1 MMLLLNCLYMPI
13 IWESSDST
21 FRNERLDPVKILF
34 VNKFLYPRGGA
45 ETYFL
50 RIGEELTRR
59 GHEVEYFGMYD
70 EKNTVGNALHLATT
84 NMDFHNAGPEKL
96 LYPFRILYSFEAKRK
111 LKQVIGQFQPD
122 LIHFNNINF
131 QLTPSVICA
140 GAECG
145 VPMVQTVHDVQML
158 CPNHMMMEFN
168 SKKLCE
174 ACMGKKSKWPCV
186 KKRCIHG
193 SLPKSLIGAVEGT
206 LYECNHVYD
215 KIDRF
220 ICPSAFLEKKLLTV
234 PRFRGKTVM
243 LHNFL
248 SRVAAAAP
256 AEKGDYVLYFGRL
269 SEEKGIDRI
278 LEACKLLPDIPF
290 VIAGSGPMEDL
301 CKNCTLPNVKY
312 VGFQTGKA
320 LEDLVAGALF
330 TLHLS
335 IWYENCPLAL
345 LESQSLGTPVL
356 CNRIGGIPGT
366 GGRGPHRHPER
377 HLHPGRLRGKDP
389 GALCRQ
395 VPAGRDVGPL
405 HPEERPH
412 DDAGALLRPAAGPV
426 WRCGEER
433 LMNRNFLCIIN

>member
-1 MMLLLNCLYMPI
+1 M
-13 IWESSDST
+13 
-21 FRNERLDPVKILF
+21 KILF

-50 RIGEELTRR
+50 KIGEELTRR

-70 EKNTVGNALHLATT
+70 EKNTVGNFLHLATT
-84 NMDFHNAGPEKL
+84 NMDFHAAGPEKL
-96 LYPFRILYSFEAKRK
+96 LYPFRIVYSREAKRK
-111 LKQVIGQFQPD
+111 LKEVIAAFGPD
-122 LIHFNNINF
+122 IVHFNNINF

-158 CPNHMMMEFN
+158 CPNHMMMEYH

-174 ACMGKKSKWPCV
+174 DCMGKKSKWPCV

-206 LYECNHVYD
+206 LYECSPVYD

-220 ICPSAFLEKKLLTV
+220 ICPSAFLEEKLLNV

-248 SRVAAAAP
+248 SKVSDAGGTP
-256 AEKGDYVLYFGRL
+256 KGDYVLYFGRL
-269 SEEKGIDRI
+269 AEEKGIDRI
-278 LEACKLLPDIPF
+278 LEACKLLPDVPF
-290 VIAGSGPMEDL
+290 VIAGGGPLEDL

-312 VGFQTGKA
+312 VGFKTGKE
-320 LEDLVAGALF
+320 LEELVAGALF

-356 CNRIGGIPGT
+356 CNRIGGIPELVEEGKT
-366 GGRGPHRHPER
+366 GILNDTFTPEAYAE
-377 HLHPGRLRGKDP
+377 KIA
-389 GALCRQ
+389 ALY
-395 VPAGRDVGPL
+395 ADK
-405 HPEERPH
+405 
-412 DDAGALLRPAAGPV
+412 ALLAEMAQNCLRKRESMMTLERYCDKLLALYTEVTEAA
-426 WRCGEER
+426 R
-433 LMNRNFLCIIN
+433 

>member
-1 MMLLLNCLYMPI
+1 M
-13 IWESSDST
+13 
-21 FRNERLDPVKILF
+21 
-34 VNKFLYPRGGA
+34 RGA
-45 ETYFL
+45 
-50 RIGEELTRR
+50 
-59 GHEVEYFGMYD
+59 
-70 EKNTVGNALHLATT
+70 
-84 NMDFHNAGPEKL
+84 
-96 LYPFRILYSFEAKRK
+96 
-111 LKQVIGQFQPD
+111 
-122 LIHFNNINF
+122 
-131 QLTPSVICA
+131 
-140 GAECG
+140 
-145 VPMVQTVHDVQML
+145 MVQTVHDVQML

-174 ACMGKKSKWPCV
+174 ACMGQKSKWPCV

-220 ICPSAFLEKKLLTV
+220 ICPSAFLEEKLLTV

-356 CNRIGGIPGT
+356 CNRIGGIPELVEEGRT
-366 GGRGPHRHPER
+366 GI
-377 HLHPGRLRGKDP
+377 LNDTFT
-389 GALCRQ
+389 
-395 VPAGRDVGPL
+395 
-405 HPEERPH
+405 
-412 DDAGALLRPAAGPV
+412 PAAYAEKIRALYADKPLLAEMSAHCIQKKD
-426 WRCGEER
+426 RMMTLER
-433 LMNRNFLCIIN
+433 YCDQLLALYGDVLKNA

>member
-1 MMLLLNCLYMPI
+1 M
-13 IWESSDST
+13 
-21 FRNERLDPVKILF
+21 KILF

-50 RIGEELTRR
+50 KIGEELARR
-59 GHEVEYFGMYD
+59 GHKVEYFGMYD
-70 EKNTVGNALHLATT
+70 EKNTVGNSLHLATT
-84 NMDFHNAGPEKL
+84 NMDFHAAGPEKL
-96 LYPFRILYSFEAKRK
+96 LYPFRIVYSREAKRK
-111 LKQVIGQFQPD
+111 LKEVIAAFGPD
-122 LIHFNNINF
+122 IVHFNNINF

-158 CPNHMMMEFN
+158 CPNHMMMEYH

-174 ACMGKKSKWPCV
+174 DCMGKKSKWPCV

-206 LYECNHVYD
+206 LYECSPVYD
-215 KIDRF
+215 KIHRF
-220 ICPSAFLEKKLLTV
+220 ICPSAFLEEKLLNV

-248 SRVAAAAP
+248 SKVSDAGGAP
-256 AEKGDYVLYFGRL
+256 KGDYVLYFGRL
-269 SEEKGIDRI
+269 AEEKGIDRI
-278 LEACKLLPDIPF
+278 LEACRLLPDIPF
-290 VIAGSGPMEDL
+290 VIAGGGPLEDL

-312 VGFQTGKA
+312 VGFKTGKE
-320 LEDLVAGALF
+320 LEELVAGALF

-356 CNRIGGIPGT
+356 CNRIGGIPELVEEGKT
-366 GGRGPHRHPER
+366 GILNDTFTPEAYAETIA
-377 HLHPGRLRGKDP
+377 
-389 GALCRQ
+389 ALY
-395 VPAGRDVGPL
+395 ADK
-405 HPEERPH
+405 
-412 DDAGALLRPAAGPV
+412 ALLAEMAQNCLRKRESMMTLERYCDKLLALYTEVTEAA
-426 WRCGEER
+426 R
-433 LMNRNFLCIIN
+433 

>member
-1 MMLLLNCLYMPI
+1 M
-13 IWESSDST
+13 
-21 FRNERLDPVKILF
+21 KILF

-50 RIGEELTRR
+50 KIGEELARR

-70 EKNTVGNALHLATT
+70 EKNTVGNSLHLATT
-84 NMDFHNAGPEKL
+84 NMDFHAAGPEKL
-96 LYPFRILYSFEAKRK
+96 LYPFRIVYSREAKRK
-111 LKQVIGQFQPD
+111 LKEVIAAFGPD
-122 LIHFNNINF
+122 IVHFNNINF

-158 CPNHMMMEFN
+158 CPNHMMMEYH

-174 ACMGKKSKWPCV
+174 DCMGKKSKWPCV

-206 LYECNHVYD
+206 LYECSPVYD
-215 KIDRF
+215 KIHRF
-220 ICPSAFLEKKLLTV
+220 ICPSAFLEEKLLNV

-248 SRVAAAAP
+248 SKVSDAGGAP
-256 AEKGDYVLYFGRL
+256 KGDYVLYFGRL
-269 SEEKGIDRI
+269 AEEKGIDRI
-278 LEACKLLPDIPF
+278 LEACRLLPDIPF
-290 VIAGSGPMEDL
+290 VIAGGGPLEDL

-312 VGFQTGKA
+312 VGFKTGKE
-320 LEDLVAGALF
+320 LEELVAGALF

-356 CNRIGGIPGT
+356 CNRIGGIPELVEEGKT
-366 GGRGPHRHPER
+366 GILNDTFTPEAYAETIA
-377 HLHPGRLRGKDP
+377 
-389 GALCRQ
+389 ALY
-395 VPAGRDVGPL
+395 ADK
-405 HPEERPH
+405 
-412 DDAGALLRPAAGPV
+412 ALLAEMAQNCLRKRESMTTLERYCDKLLALYTEVTEAA
-426 WRCGEER
+426 R
-433 LMNRNFLCIIN
+433 

>member
-1 MMLLLNCLYMPI
+1 M
-13 IWESSDST
+13 
-21 FRNERLDPVKILF
+21 KILF

-50 RIGEELTRR
+50 KIGEELTRR

-70 EKNTVGNALHLATT
+70 EKNTVGNSLHLATT
-84 NMDFHNAGPEKL
+84 NMDFHAAGPEKL
-96 LYPFRILYSFEAKRK
+96 LYPFRIVYSREAKRK
-111 LKQVIGQFQPD
+111 LKEVIAAFGPD
-122 LIHFNNINF
+122 IIHFNNINF

-158 CPNHMMMEFN
+158 CPNHMMMEYH

-174 ACMGKKSKWPCV
+174 DCMGKKSKWPCV

-206 LYECNHVYD
+206 LYECSPVYD
-215 KIDRF
+215 KIERF
-220 ICPSAFLEKKLLTV
+220 ICPSAFLEEKLLNV

-248 SRVAAAAP
+248 SKVSDAGGAP
-256 AEKGDYVLYFGRL
+256 KGDYVLYFGRL
-269 SEEKGIDRI
+269 AEEKGIDRI
-278 LEACKLLPDIPF
+278 LEACKLLPDVPF
-290 VIAGSGPMEDL
+290 VIAGGGPLEDL

-312 VGFQTGKA
+312 VGFKTGKE
-320 LEDLVAGALF
+320 LEELVAGALF

-356 CNRIGGIPGT
+356 CNRIGGIPELVEEGKT
-366 GGRGPHRHPER
+366 GILNDAFTPEAYAE
-377 HLHPGRLRGKDP
+377 KIA
-389 GALCRQ
+389 ALY
-395 VPAGRDVGPL
+395 ADK
-405 HPEERPH
+405 
-412 DDAGALLRPAAGPV
+412 ALLAEMAQNCLRKRESMMTLERYCDKLLALYTEVTEAA
-426 WRCGEER
+426 R
-433 LMNRNFLCIIN
+433 

>member
-1 MMLLLNCLYMPI
+1 M
-13 IWESSDST
+13 
-21 FRNERLDPVKILF
+21 KILF

-50 RIGEELTRR
+50 KIGEELARR
-59 GHEVEYFGMYD
+59 GHGVEYFGMYD
-70 EKNTVGNALHLATT
+70 EKNTVGNSLHLATT
-84 NMDFHNAGPEKL
+84 NMDFHAAGPEKL
-96 LYPFRILYSFEAKRK
+96 LYPFRIVYSREAKRK
-111 LKQVIGQFQPD
+111 LKEVIAAFGPD
-122 LIHFNNINF
+122 IVHFNNINF

-158 CPNHMMMEFN
+158 CPNHMMMEYH

-174 ACMGKKSKWPCV
+174 DCMGKKSKWPCV

-206 LYECNHVYD
+206 LYECSPVYD
-215 KIDRF
+215 KIHRF
-220 ICPSAFLEKKLLTV
+220 ICPSAFLEEKLLNV

-248 SRVAAAAP
+248 SKVSDAGGWP
-256 AEKGDYVLYFGRL
+256 KGDYVLYFGRL
-269 SEEKGIDRI
+269 AEEKGIDRI
-278 LEACKLLPDIPF
+278 LEACRLLPDIPF
-290 VIAGSGPMEDL
+290 VIAGGGPLEDL

-312 VGFQTGKA
+312 VGFKTGKE
-320 LEDLVAGALF
+320 LEELVAGALF

-356 CNRIGGIPGT
+356 CNRIGGIPELVEEGKT
-366 GGRGPHRHPER
+366 GILNDAFTPEAYAETIA
-377 HLHPGRLRGKDP
+377 
-389 GALCRQ
+389 ALY
-395 VPAGRDVGPL
+395 ADK
-405 HPEERPH
+405 
-412 DDAGALLRPAAGPV
+412 ALLSEMAQNCLRKRESMMTLERYCDKLLALYTEVTEAA
-426 WRCGEER
+426 
-433 LMNRNFLCIIN
+433 L

>member
-1 MMLLLNCLYMPI
+1 MLLLNCLYIPI
-13 IWESSDST
+13 IWESSNST

-50 RIGEELTRR
+50 KIGEELTRR

-140 GAECG
+140 GAACG

-220 ICPSAFLEKKLLTV
+220 ICPSAFLEEKLLTV

-356 CNRIGGIPGT
+356 CNRIGGIPELVEEGRT
-366 GGRGPHRHPER
+366 GI
-377 HLHPGRLRGKDP
+377 LNDTFT
-389 GALCRQ
+389 
-395 VPAGRDVGPL
+395 
-405 HPEERPH
+405 
-412 DDAGALLRPAAGPV
+412 PAAYAEKIRALYADKPLLAEMSAHCIQKKD
-426 WRCGEER
+426 RMMTLER
-433 LMNRNFLCIIN
+433 YCDQLLALYGDVVKNA

>member
-1 MMLLLNCLYMPI
+1 M
-13 IWESSDST
+13 
-21 FRNERLDPVKILF
+21 KILF

-50 RIGEELTRR
+50 KIGEELTRR

-70 EKNTVGNALHLATT
+70 EKNTVGNSLHLATT
-84 NMDFHNAGPEKL
+84 NMDFHAAGPEKL
-96 LYPFRILYSFEAKRK
+96 LYPFRIVYSREAKRK
-111 LKQVIGQFQPD
+111 LKEVIAAFGPD
-122 LIHFNNINF
+122 IVHFNNINF

-158 CPNHMMMEFN
+158 CPNHMMMEYH

-174 ACMGKKSKWPCV
+174 DCMGKKSKWPCV

-206 LYECNHVYD
+206 LYECSPVYD

-220 ICPSAFLEKKLLTV
+220 ICPSAFLEEKLLNV

-248 SRVAAAAP
+248 SKVSDADGTP
-256 AEKGDYVLYFGRL
+256 KGDYVLYFGRL
-269 SEEKGIDRI
+269 AEEKGIDRI
-278 LEACKLLPDIPF
+278 LEACKLLPDVPF
-290 VIAGSGPMEDL
+290 VIAGGGPLEDL

-312 VGFQTGKA
+312 VGFKTGKE
-320 LEDLVAGALF
+320 LEELVAGALF

-356 CNRIGGIPGT
+356 CNRIGGIPELVEEGKT
-366 GGRGPHRHPER
+366 GILNDTFTPEAYAE
-377 HLHPGRLRGKDP
+377 KIA
-389 GALCRQ
+389 ALY
-395 VPAGRDVGPL
+395 ADK
-405 HPEERPH
+405 
-412 DDAGALLRPAAGPV
+412 ALLAEMAQNCLRKRERMMTLERYCDKLLALYTEVTEAAP
-426 WRCGEER
+426 
-433 LMNRNFLCIIN
+433 

>member
-1 MMLLLNCLYMPI
+1 M
-13 IWESSDST
+13 
-21 FRNERLDPVKILF
+21 KILF

-50 RIGEELTRR
+50 KIGEELARR

-70 EKNTVGNALHLATT
+70 EKNTVGNSLHLATT
-84 NMDFHNAGPEKL
+84 NMDFHAAGPEKL
-96 LYPFRILYSFEAKRK
+96 LYPFRIVYSREAKRK
-111 LKQVIGQFQPD
+111 LKEVIAAFGPD
-122 LIHFNNINF
+122 IVHFNNINF

-158 CPNHMMMEFN
+158 CPNHMMMEYH

-174 ACMGKKSKWPCV
+174 DCMGKKSKWPCV

-206 LYECNHVYD
+206 LYECSPVYD
-215 KIDRF
+215 KIHRF
-220 ICPSAFLEKKLLTV
+220 ICPSAFLEEKLLNV

-248 SRVAAAAP
+248 SKVSDAGGAP
-256 AEKGDYVLYFGRL
+256 KGDYVLYFGRL
-269 SEEKGIDRI
+269 AEEKGIDRI
-278 LEACKLLPDIPF
+278 LEACRLLPDIPF
-290 VIAGSGPMEDL
+290 VIAGSGPLEDL

-312 VGFQTGKA
+312 VGFKTGKE
-320 LEDLVAGALF
+320 LEELVAGALF

-356 CNRIGGIPGT
+356 CNRIGGIPELVEEGKT
-366 GGRGPHRHPER
+366 GILNDTFTPEAYAETIA
-377 HLHPGRLRGKDP
+377 
-389 GALCRQ
+389 ALY
-395 VPAGRDVGPL
+395 ADK
-405 HPEERPH
+405 
-412 DDAGALLRPAAGPV
+412 ALLSEMAQNCLRK
-426 WRCGEER
+426 RESMMTLER
-433 LMNRNFLCIIN
+433 YCDKLLALYTEVTEAVP

>member
-1 MMLLLNCLYMPI
+1 M
-13 IWESSDST
+13 
-21 FRNERLDPVKILF
+21 KILF

-50 RIGEELTRR
+50 KIGEELTRR

-70 EKNTVGNALHLATT
+70 EKNTVGNSLHLATT
-84 NMDFHNAGPEKL
+84 NMDFHAAGPEKL
-96 LYPFRILYSFEAKRK
+96 LYPFRIVYSREAKRK
-111 LKQVIGQFQPD
+111 LKEVIAAFGPD
-122 LIHFNNINF
+122 IIHFNNINF

-158 CPNHMMMEFN
+158 CPNHMMMEYH

-174 ACMGKKSKWPCV
+174 DCMGKKSKWPCV

-206 LYECNHVYD
+206 LYECSPVYD

-220 ICPSAFLEKKLLTV
+220 ICPSAFLEEKLLNV

-248 SRVAAAAP
+248 SKVSDAGGTP
-256 AEKGDYVLYFGRL
+256 KGDYVLYFGRL
-269 SEEKGIDRI
+269 AEEKGIDRI
-278 LEACKLLPDIPF
+278 LEACKLLPDVPF
-290 VIAGSGPMEDL
+290 VIAGGGPLEDL

-312 VGFQTGKA
+312 VGFKTGKE
-320 LEDLVAGALF
+320 LEELVAGALF

-356 CNRIGGIPGT
+356 CNRIGGIPELVEEGKT
-366 GGRGPHRHPER
+366 GILNDTFTPEAYAE
-377 HLHPGRLRGKDP
+377 KIA
-389 GALCRQ
+389 ALY
-395 VPAGRDVGPL
+395 ADK
-405 HPEERPH
+405 
-412 DDAGALLRPAAGPV
+412 ALLAEMAQNCLRKRESMMTLERYCDKLLALYTEVTEAAP
-426 WRCGEER
+426 
-433 LMNRNFLCIIN
+433 

>member
-1 MMLLLNCLYMPI
+1 MMLLLNCLYIPI

-50 RIGEELTRR
+50 KIGEELTRR

-84 NMDFHNAGPEKL
+84 NMDFHN
-96 LYPFRILYSFEAKRK
+96 
-111 LKQVIGQFQPD
+111 
-122 LIHFNNINF
+122 
-131 QLTPSVICA
+131 A

-356 CNRIGGIPGT
+356 CNRIGGIPELVEEGRT
-366 GGRGPHRHPER
+366 GILNDTFTPVAYAEKIRALYADKPLLAEMSAHCIQKKDRMMTLER
-377 HLHPGRLRGKDP
+377 YCDQLLSLYG
-389 GALCRQ
+389 
-395 VPAGRDVGPL
+395 DVVKN
-405 HPEERPH
+405 
-412 DDAGALLRPAAGPV
+412 A
-426 WRCGEER
+426 
-433 LMNRNFLCIIN
+433 

>member
-1 MMLLLNCLYMPI
+1 M
-13 IWESSDST
+13 
-21 FRNERLDPVKILF
+21 KILF
-34 VNKFLYPRGGA
+34 VNKFLYLRGGA

-50 RIGEELTRR
+50 KIGEELTRR

-70 EKNTVGNALHLATT
+70 EKNTVGNSLHLATT
-84 NMDFHNAGPEKL
+84 NMDFHAAGPEKL
-96 LYPFRILYSFEAKRK
+96 LYPFRIVYSREAKRK
-111 LKQVIGQFQPD
+111 LKEVLAAFGPD
-122 LIHFNNINF
+122 IIHFNNINF

-158 CPNHMMMEFN
+158 CPNHMMMEYH

-174 ACMGKKSKWPCV
+174 DCMGKKSKWPCV

-206 LYECNHVYD
+206 LYECSPVYD

-220 ICPSAFLEKKLLTV
+220 ICPSAFLEEKLLNV
-234 PRFRGKTVM
+234 PRFRGRTVM

-248 SRVAAAAP
+248 SKVSDAGGTP
-256 AEKGDYVLYFGRL
+256 KGDYVLYFGRL
-269 SEEKGIDRI
+269 AEEKGIDRI
-278 LEACKLLPDIPF
+278 LEACKLLPDVPF
-290 VIAGSGPMEDL
+290 VIAGGGPLEDL

-312 VGFQTGKA
+312 VGFKTGKE
-320 LEDLVAGALF
+320 LEELVAGALF

-356 CNRIGGIPGT
+356 CNRIGGIPELVEEGKT
-366 GGRGPHRHPER
+366 GILNDTFTPEAYAE
-377 HLHPGRLRGKDP
+377 KIA
-389 GALCRQ
+389 ALY
-395 VPAGRDVGPL
+395 ADK
-405 HPEERPH
+405 
-412 DDAGALLRPAAGPV
+412 ALLAEMAQNCLRKRESMMTLERYCDELLALYTEVTEAAP
-426 WRCGEER
+426 
-433 LMNRNFLCIIN
+433 

>member
-1 MMLLLNCLYMPI
+1 M
-13 IWESSDST
+13 
-21 FRNERLDPVKILF
+21 KILF

-50 RIGEELTRR
+50 KIGEELARR

-70 EKNTVGNALHLATT
+70 EKNTVGNSLHLATT
-84 NMDFHNAGPEKL
+84 NMDFHAAGPEKL
-96 LYPFRILYSFEAKRK
+96 LYPFRIVYSREAKRK
-111 LKQVIGQFQPD
+111 LKEVIAAFGPD
-122 LIHFNNINF
+122 IVHFNNINF

-158 CPNHMMMEFN
+158 CPNHMMMEYH

-174 ACMGKKSKWPCV
+174 DCMGKKSKWPCV

-206 LYECNHVYD
+206 LYECSPVYD
-215 KIDRF
+215 KIHRF
-220 ICPSAFLEKKLLTV
+220 ICPSAFLEEKLLNV

-248 SRVAAAAP
+248 SKVSDAGGAP
-256 AEKGDYVLYFGRL
+256 KGDYVLYFGRL
-269 SEEKGIDRI
+269 AEEKGIDRI
-278 LEACKLLPDIPF
+278 LEACRLLPDIPF
-290 VIAGSGPMEDL
+290 VIAGGGPLEDL
-301 CKNCTLPNVKY
+301 CNKCTLPNVKY
-312 VGFQTGKA
+312 VGFKTGKE
-320 LEDLVAGALF
+320 LEELVAGALF

-356 CNRIGGIPGT
+356 CNRIGGIPELVEEGKT
-366 GGRGPHRHPER
+366 GILNDTFTPEAYAETIA
-377 HLHPGRLRGKDP
+377 
-389 GALCRQ
+389 ALY
-395 VPAGRDVGPL
+395 ADK
-405 HPEERPH
+405 
-412 DDAGALLRPAAGPV
+412 ALLAEMAQNCLRKRESMMTLERYCDKLLALYTEVTEAA
-426 WRCGEER
+426 R
-433 LMNRNFLCIIN
+433 

>member
-1 MMLLLNCLYMPI
+1 M
-13 IWESSDST
+13 
-21 FRNERLDPVKILF
+21 KILF

-50 RIGEELTRR
+50 KIGEELARR
-59 GHEVEYFGMYD
+59 GHKVEYFGMYD
-70 EKNTVGNALHLATT
+70 EKNTVGNSLHLATT
-84 NMDFHNAGPEKL
+84 NMDFHAAGPEKL
-96 LYPFRILYSFEAKRK
+96 LYPFRIVYSREAKRK
-111 LKQVIGQFQPD
+111 LKEVIAAFGPD
-122 LIHFNNINF
+122 IVHFNNINF

-158 CPNHMMMEFN
+158 CPNHMMMEYH

-174 ACMGKKSKWPCV
+174 DCMGKKSKWPCV

-206 LYECNHVYD
+206 LYECSPVYD
-215 KIDRF
+215 KIHRF
-220 ICPSAFLEKKLLTV
+220 ICPSAFLEEKLLNV

-248 SRVAAAAP
+248 SKVSDAGGAP
-256 AEKGDYVLYFGRL
+256 KGDYVLYFGRL
-269 SEEKGIDRI
+269 AEEKGIDRI
-278 LEACKLLPDIPF
+278 LEACRLLPDIPF
-290 VIAGSGPMEDL
+290 VIAGGGPLEDL

-312 VGFQTGKA
+312 VGFKTGKE
-320 LEDLVAGALF
+320 LEELVAGALF

-356 CNRIGGIPGT
+356 CNRIGGMPELVEEGKT
-366 GGRGPHRHPER
+366 GILNDTFTPEAYAETIA
-377 HLHPGRLRGKDP
+377 
-389 GALCRQ
+389 ALY
-395 VPAGRDVGPL
+395 ADK
-405 HPEERPH
+405 
-412 DDAGALLRPAAGPV
+412 ALLAEMAQNCLRKRESMMTLERYCDKLLALYTEVTEAA
-426 WRCGEER
+426 R
-433 LMNRNFLCIIN
+433 

>member
-1 MMLLLNCLYMPI
+1 
-13 IWESSDST
+13 
-21 FRNERLDPVKILF
+21 
-34 VNKFLYPRGGA
+34 
-45 ETYFL
+45 
-50 RIGEELTRR
+50 
-59 GHEVEYFGMYD
+59 
-70 EKNTVGNALHLATT
+70 
-84 NMDFHNAGPEKL
+84 
-96 LYPFRILYSFEAKRK
+96 
-111 LKQVIGQFQPD
+111 
-122 LIHFNNINF
+122 
-131 QLTPSVICA
+131 
-140 GAECG
+140 
-145 VPMVQTVHDVQML
+145 MVQTVHDVQML

-356 CNRIGGIPGT
+356 CNRIGGIPELVEEGRT
-366 GGRGPHRHPER
+366 GILNDTFTPVAYAEKIRALYADKPLLAEMSAHCIQKKDRMMTLER
-377 HLHPGRLRGKDP
+377 YCDQLLSLYG
-389 GALCRQ
+389 
-395 VPAGRDVGPL
+395 DVVKK
-405 HPEERPH
+405 
-412 DDAGALLRPAAGPV
+412 A
-426 WRCGEER
+426 
-433 LMNRNFLCIIN
+433 

>member
-1 MMLLLNCLYMPI
+1 M
-13 IWESSDST
+13 
-21 FRNERLDPVKILF
+21 KILF

-50 RIGEELTRR
+50 KIGEELARR

-70 EKNTVGNALHLATT
+70 EKNTVGNSLHLATT
-84 NMDFHNAGPEKL
+84 NMDFHAAGPEKL
-96 LYPFRILYSFEAKRK
+96 LYPFRIVYSREAKRK
-111 LKQVIGQFQPD
+111 LKEVIAAFGPD
-122 LIHFNNINF
+122 IVHFNNINF

-158 CPNHMMMEFN
+158 CPNHMMMEYH

-174 ACMGKKSKWPCV
+174 DCMGKKSKWPCV

-206 LYECNHVYD
+206 LYECSPVYD
-215 KIDRF
+215 KIHRF
-220 ICPSAFLEKKLLTV
+220 ICPSAFLEEKLLNV

-248 SRVAAAAP
+248 SKVSDAGGAP
-256 AEKGDYVLYFGRL
+256 KGDYVLYFGRL
-269 SEEKGIDRI
+269 AEEKGIDRI
-278 LEACKLLPDIPF
+278 LEACRLLPDIPF
-290 VIAGSGPMEDL
+290 VIAGGGPLEDL

-312 VGFQTGKA
+312 VGFKTGKE
-320 LEDLVAGALF
+320 LEELVAGALF

-356 CNRIGGIPGT
+356 CNRIGGIPELVEEGKT
-366 GGRGPHRHPER
+366 GILNDTFTPEAYAETIA
-377 HLHPGRLRGKDP
+377 
-389 GALCRQ
+389 ALY
-395 VPAGRDVGPL
+395 ADK
-405 HPEERPH
+405 
-412 DDAGALLRPAAGPV
+412 ALLAEMAQNCLRKRESMMTLERYCDKLLALYTEVTEAA
-426 WRCGEER
+426 R
-433 LMNRNFLCIIN
+433 

>member
-1 MMLLLNCLYMPI
+1 M
-13 IWESSDST
+13 
-21 FRNERLDPVKILF
+21 KILF

-50 RIGEELTRR
+50 KIGEELTRR

-70 EKNTVGNALHLATT
+70 EKNTVGNSLHLATT
-84 NMDFHNAGPEKL
+84 NMDFHAAGPEKL
-96 LYPFRILYSFEAKRK
+96 LYPFRIVYSREAKRK
-111 LKQVIGQFQPD
+111 LKEVIAAFGPD
-122 LIHFNNINF
+122 IVHFNNINF

-158 CPNHMMMEFN
+158 CPNHMMMEYH

-174 ACMGKKSKWPCV
+174 DCMGKKSKWPCV

-206 LYECNHVYD
+206 LYECSPVYD

-220 ICPSAFLEKKLLTV
+220 ICPSAFLEEKLLNV

-248 SRVAAAAP
+248 SKVSDADGAP
-256 AEKGDYVLYFGRL
+256 KGDYVLYFGRL
-269 SEEKGIDRI
+269 AEEKGIDRI
-278 LEACKLLPDIPF
+278 LEACKLLPDVPF
-290 VIAGSGPMEDL
+290 VIAGGGPLEDL

-312 VGFQTGKA
+312 VGFKTGKE
-320 LEDLVAGALF
+320 LEELVAGALF

-356 CNRIGGIPGT
+356 CNRIGGIPELVEEGKT
-366 GGRGPHRHPER
+366 GILNDTFTPEAYAE
-377 HLHPGRLRGKDP
+377 KIA
-389 GALCRQ
+389 ALY
-395 VPAGRDVGPL
+395 ADK
-405 HPEERPH
+405 
-412 DDAGALLRPAAGPV
+412 ALLAEMAQNCLRKRESMMTLERYCDKLLALYTEVTEAAP
-426 WRCGEER
+426 
-433 LMNRNFLCIIN
+433 

>member
-1 MMLLLNCLYMPI
+1 M
-13 IWESSDST
+13 
-21 FRNERLDPVKILF
+21 KILF

-50 RIGEELTRR
+50 KIGEELARR

-70 EKNTVGNALHLATT
+70 EKNTVGNSLHLATT
-84 NMDFHNAGPEKL
+84 NMDFHAAGPEKL
-96 LYPFRILYSFEAKRK
+96 LYPFRIVYSREAKRK
-111 LKQVIGQFQPD
+111 LKEVIAAFGPD
-122 LIHFNNINF
+122 IVHFNNINF

-158 CPNHMMMEFN
+158 CPNHMMMEYH

-174 ACMGKKSKWPCV
+174 DCMGKKSKWPCV

-206 LYECNHVYD
+206 LYECSPVYD
-215 KIDRF
+215 KIHRF
-220 ICPSAFLEKKLLTV
+220 ICPSAFLEEKLLNV

-248 SRVAAAAP
+248 SKVS
-256 AEKGDYVLYFGRL
+256 D
-269 SEEKGIDRI
+269 
-278 LEACKLLPDIPF
+278 
-290 VIAGSGPMEDL
+290 AGGGPLEDL

-312 VGFQTGKA
+312 VGFKTGKE
-320 LEDLVAGALF
+320 LEELVAGALF

-356 CNRIGGIPGT
+356 CNRIGGIPELVEEGKT
-366 GGRGPHRHPER
+366 GILNDTFTPEAYAETIA
-377 HLHPGRLRGKDP
+377 
-389 GALCRQ
+389 ALY
-395 VPAGRDVGPL
+395 ADK
-405 HPEERPH
+405 
-412 DDAGALLRPAAGPV
+412 ALLAEMAQNCLHKRESMMTLERYCDKLLALYTEVTEAA
-426 WRCGEER
+426 R
-433 LMNRNFLCIIN
+433 

>member
-1 MMLLLNCLYMPI
+1 M
-13 IWESSDST
+13 
-21 FRNERLDPVKILF
+21 KILF

-50 RIGEELTRR
+50 KIGEELTRR

-70 EKNTVGNALHLATT
+70 EKNTVGNSLHLATT
-84 NMDFHNAGPEKL
+84 NMDFHAAGPEKL
-96 LYPFRILYSFEAKRK
+96 LYPFRIVYSREAKRK
-111 LKQVIGQFQPD
+111 LKEVIAAFGPD
-122 LIHFNNINF
+122 IVHFNNINF

-158 CPNHMMMEFN
+158 CPNHMMMEYH

-174 ACMGKKSKWPCV
+174 DCMGKKSKWPCV

-206 LYECNHVYD
+206 LYECSPVYD

-220 ICPSAFLEKKLLTV
+220 ICPSAFLEEKLLNV
-234 PRFRGKTVM
+234 PRFRGNTVM

-248 SRVAAAAP
+248 SKVSDADGAP
-256 AEKGDYVLYFGRL
+256 KGDYVLYFGRL
-269 SEEKGIDRI
+269 AEEKGIDRI
-278 LEACKLLPDIPF
+278 LEACKLLPDVPF
-290 VIAGSGPMEDL
+290 VIAGCGPLEDL

-312 VGFQTGKA
+312 VGFKTGKE
-320 LEDLVAGALF
+320 LEELVAGALF

-356 CNRIGGIPGT
+356 CNRIGGIPELVEEGKT
-366 GGRGPHRHPER
+366 GILNDTFTPEAYAE
-377 HLHPGRLRGKDP
+377 KIA
-389 GALCRQ
+389 ALY
-395 VPAGRDVGPL
+395 ADK
-405 HPEERPH
+405 
-412 DDAGALLRPAAGPV
+412 ALLAEMAQNCLRKRESMMTLERYCDELLALYTEVTEAAP
-426 WRCGEER
+426 
-433 LMNRNFLCIIN
+433 

>member
-1 MMLLLNCLYMPI
+1 M
-13 IWESSDST
+13 
-21 FRNERLDPVKILF
+21 KILF

-50 RIGEELTRR
+50 KIGEELTRR

-70 EKNTVGNALHLATT
+70 EKNTVGNSLHLATT
-84 NMDFHNAGPEKL
+84 NMDFHAAGPEKL
-96 LYPFRILYSFEAKRK
+96 LYPFRIVYSREAKRK
-111 LKQVIGQFQPD
+111 LKEVIAAFGPD
-122 LIHFNNINF
+122 IIHFNNINF

-158 CPNHMMMEFN
+158 CPNHMMMEYH

-174 ACMGKKSKWPCV
+174 DCMGKKNKWPCV

-206 LYECNHVYD
+206 LYECSPVYD

-220 ICPSAFLEKKLLTV
+220 ICPSAFLEEKLLNV

-248 SRVAAAAP
+248 SKVSDADGAP
-256 AEKGDYVLYFGRL
+256 KGDYVLYFGRL
-269 SEEKGIDRI
+269 AEEKGIDRI
-278 LEACKLLPDIPF
+278 LEACKLLPDVPF
-290 VIAGSGPMEDL
+290 VIAGGGPLEDL

-312 VGFQTGKA
+312 VGFKTGKE
-320 LEDLVAGALF
+320 LEELVAGALF

-356 CNRIGGIPGT
+356 CNRIGGIPELVEEEKT
-366 GGRGPHRHPER
+366 GILNDTFTPEAYAE
-377 HLHPGRLRGKDP
+377 KIA
-389 GALCRQ
+389 ALY
-395 VPAGRDVGPL
+395 ADK
-405 HPEERPH
+405 
-412 DDAGALLRPAAGPV
+412 ALLAEMAQNCLRKRESMMTLERYCDKLLALYTEVTEAA
-426 WRCGEER
+426 R
-433 LMNRNFLCIIN
+433 

>member
-1 MMLLLNCLYMPI
+1 M
-13 IWESSDST
+13 
-21 FRNERLDPVKILF
+21 KILF

-50 RIGEELTRR
+50 KIGEELARR

-70 EKNTVGNALHLATT
+70 EKNTVGNSLHLATT
-84 NMDFHNAGPEKL
+84 NMDFHAAGPEKL
-96 LYPFRILYSFEAKRK
+96 LYPFRIVYSREAKRK
-111 LKQVIGQFQPD
+111 LKEVIAAFGPD
-122 LIHFNNINF
+122 IVHFNNINF

-158 CPNHMMMEFN
+158 CPNHMMMEYH

-174 ACMGKKSKWPCV
+174 DCMGKKSKWPCV

-206 LYECNHVYD
+206 LYECSPVYD
-215 KIDRF
+215 KIQRF
-220 ICPSAFLEKKLLTV
+220 ICPSAFLEEKLLNV

-248 SRVAAAAP
+248 SKVSDAGGAP
-256 AEKGDYVLYFGRL
+256 KGDYVLYFGRL
-269 SEEKGIDRI
+269 AEEKGIDRI
-278 LEACKLLPDIPF
+278 LEACRLLPDIPF
-290 VIAGSGPMEDL
+290 VIAGGGPLEDL

-312 VGFQTGKA
+312 VGFKTGKE
-320 LEDLVAGALF
+320 LEELVAGALF

-356 CNRIGGIPGT
+356 CNRIGGIPELVEEGKT
-366 GGRGPHRHPER
+366 GILNDTFTPEAYAETIA
-377 HLHPGRLRGKDP
+377 
-389 GALCRQ
+389 ALY
-395 VPAGRDVGPL
+395 ADK
-405 HPEERPH
+405 
-412 DDAGALLRPAAGPV
+412 ALLSEMAQNCLRKRESMMTLERYCDKLLALYTEVTEAA
-426 WRCGEER
+426 
-433 LMNRNFLCIIN
+433 L

>member
-1 MMLLLNCLYMPI
+1 M
-13 IWESSDST
+13 
-21 FRNERLDPVKILF
+21 KILF

-50 RIGEELTRR
+50 KIGEELARR

-70 EKNTVGNALHLATT
+70 EKNTVGNSLHLATT
-84 NMDFHNAGPEKL
+84 NMDFHTAGPEKL
-96 LYPFRILYSFEAKRK
+96 LYPFRIVYSREAKRK
-111 LKQVIGQFQPD
+111 LKEVIAAFGPD
-122 LIHFNNINF
+122 IVHFNNINF

-158 CPNHMMMEFN
+158 CPNHMMMEYH

-174 ACMGKKSKWPCV
+174 DCMGKKSKWPCV

-206 LYECNHVYD
+206 LYECSPVYD
-215 KIDRF
+215 KIHRF
-220 ICPSAFLEKKLLTV
+220 ICPSAFLEEKLLNV

-248 SRVAAAAP
+248 SKVSDAGGAP
-256 AEKGDYVLYFGRL
+256 KGDYVLYFGRL
-269 SEEKGIDRI
+269 AEEKGIDRI
-278 LEACKLLPDIPF
+278 LEACRLLPDIPF
-290 VIAGSGPMEDL
+290 VIAGGGPLEDL

-312 VGFQTGKA
+312 VGFKTGKE
-320 LEDLVAGALF
+320 LEELVAGALF

-356 CNRIGGIPGT
+356 CNRIGGIPELVEEGKT
-366 GGRGPHRHPER
+366 GILNDTFTPEAYAETIA
-377 HLHPGRLRGKDP
+377 
-389 GALCRQ
+389 ALY
-395 VPAGRDVGPL
+395 ADK
-405 HPEERPH
+405 
-412 DDAGALLRPAAGPV
+412 ALLAEMAQNCLRKRESMMTLERYCDKLLALYTEVTEAA
-426 WRCGEER
+426 R
-433 LMNRNFLCIIN
+433 

>member
-1 MMLLLNCLYMPI
+1 M
-13 IWESSDST
+13 
-21 FRNERLDPVKILF
+21 KILF

-50 RIGEELTRR
+50 KIGEELTRR

-70 EKNTVGNALHLATT
+70 EKNTVGNSLHLATT
-84 NMDFHNAGPEKL
+84 NMDFHAAGPEKL
-96 LYPFRILYSFEAKRK
+96 LYPFRIVYSREAKRK
-111 LKQVIGQFQPD
+111 LKEVIAAFGPD
-122 LIHFNNINF
+122 IVHFNNINF

-158 CPNHMMMEFN
+158 CPNHMMMEYH

-174 ACMGKKSKWPCV
+174 DCMGKKSKWPCV

-193 SLPKSLIGAVEGT
+193 SLPKSFIGAVEGT
-206 LYECNHVYD
+206 LYECSPVYD
-215 KIDRF
+215 KIHRF
-220 ICPSAFLEKKLLTV
+220 ICPSAFLEEKLLNV

-248 SRVAAAAP
+248 SKVSDAGGAP
-256 AEKGDYVLYFGRL
+256 KGDYVLYFGRL
-269 SEEKGIDRI
+269 AEEKGIDRI
-278 LEACKLLPDIPF
+278 LEACRLLPDIPF
-290 VIAGSGPMEDL
+290 VIAGGGPLEDL

-312 VGFQTGKA
+312 VGFKTGKE
-320 LEDLVAGALF
+320 LEELVAGALF

-356 CNRIGGIPGT
+356 CNRIGGIPELVEEGKT
-366 GGRGPHRHPER
+366 GILNDTFTPEAYAETIA
-377 HLHPGRLRGKDP
+377 
-389 GALCRQ
+389 ALY
-395 VPAGRDVGPL
+395 ADK
-405 HPEERPH
+405 
-412 DDAGALLRPAAGPV
+412 ALLAEMAQNCLRKRESMMTLERYCDKLLALYTEVTEAA
-426 WRCGEER
+426 R
-433 LMNRNFLCIIN
+433 

>member
-1 MMLLLNCLYMPI
+1 M
-13 IWESSDST
+13 
-21 FRNERLDPVKILF
+21 KILF

-50 RIGEELTRR
+50 KIGEELTRR

-96 LYPFRILYSFEAKRK
+96 LYPFRILYSFEARRK

-256 AEKGDYVLYFGRL
+256 IEKGDYVLYFGRL
-269 SEEKGIDRI
+269 SEEKGIDTMGRKG
-278 LEACKLLPDIPF
+278 LYEAFTDLYSFSPTFRGYGIGWVTRYISIMNAAGIGVFGTHDFGGMHNDLVTMYIELGFWGFSFWIWLSWQGKVVWCQKQYGTETAFLLLYCTIYAFVTYATDNTAFYCYMNTIFMLLPIGHAMKLLDRNE
-290 VIAGSGPMEDL
+290 VIYNHA
-301 CKNCTLPNVKY
+301 
-312 VGFQTGKA
+312 
-320 LEDLVAGALF
+320 
-330 TLHLS
+330 
-335 IWYENCPLAL
+335 I
-345 LESQSLGTPVL
+345 SQNKPTEP
-356 CNRIGGIPGT
+356 
-366 GGRGPHRHPER
+366 
-377 HLHPGRLRGKDP
+377 
-389 GALCRQ
+389 
-395 VPAGRDVGPL
+395 PAKK
-405 HPEERPH
+405 
-412 DDAGALLRPAAGPV
+412 
-426 WRCGEER
+426 
-433 LMNRNFLCIIN
+433 

>member
-1 MMLLLNCLYMPI
+1 M
-13 IWESSDST
+13 
-21 FRNERLDPVKILF
+21 KILF

-50 RIGEELTRR
+50 KIGEELARR

-70 EKNTVGNALHLATT
+70 EKNTVGNSLHLATT
-84 NMDFHNAGPEKL
+84 NMDFHAAGPEKL
-96 LYPFRILYSFEAKRK
+96 LYPFRIVYSREAKRK
-111 LKQVIGQFQPD
+111 LKEVIAAFGPD
-122 LIHFNNINF
+122 IVHFNNINF

-158 CPNHMMMEFN
+158 CPNHMMMEYH

-174 ACMGKKSKWPCV
+174 DCMGKKSKWPCV

-206 LYECNHVYD
+206 LYECSPVYD
-215 KIDRF
+215 KIHRF
-220 ICPSAFLEKKLLTV
+220 ICPSAFLEEKLLNV

-248 SRVAAAAP
+248 SKVSDAGGAP
-256 AEKGDYVLYFGRL
+256 KGDYVLYFGRL
-269 SEEKGIDRI
+269 AEEKGIDRI
-278 LEACKLLPDIPF
+278 LEACRLLPDIPF
-290 VIAGSGPMEDL
+290 VIAGGGPLEDL

-312 VGFQTGKA
+312 VGFKTGKE
-320 LEDLVAGALF
+320 LEELVAGALF

-356 CNRIGGIPGT
+356 CNRIGGIPELVEEGKT
-366 GGRGPHRHPER
+366 GILNDTFTPEAYA
-377 HLHPGRLRGKDP
+377 KTIA
-389 GALCRQ
+389 ALY
-395 VPAGRDVGPL
+395 ADK
-405 HPEERPH
+405 
-412 DDAGALLRPAAGPV
+412 ALLAEMAQNCLRKRESMMTLERYCDKLLALYTEVTEAA
-426 WRCGEER
+426 R
-433 LMNRNFLCIIN
+433 